1 MLAHAG
7 QRSTGDLVC
16 GLADVPIYYI
26 DSILRLTKAEAL
38 QNRFIPV
45 LPASSSSLRKNSRV
59 SRG

>member
-45 LPASSSSLRKNSRV
+45 PAAPTV
-59 SRG
+59 

>member
-26 DSILRLTKAEAL
+26 DSILRLTIAEAL

-45 LPASSSSLRKNSRV
+45 LQRLRFCQPAAPTV
-59 SRG
+59 

>member
-26 DSILRLTKAEAL
+26 DSITADKSGGAAK
-38 QNRFIPV
+38 PV
-45 LPASSSSLRKNSRV
+45 YSSSAAPPLLSAGCSYCIR
-59 SRG
+59 

>member
-26 DSILRLTKAEAL
+26 DSILRLDKSGGAAK
-38 QNRFIPV
+38 PV
-45 LPASSSSLRKNSRV
+45 YSSSAAPPLLSSPAAPTV
-59 SRG
+59 

>member
-26 DSILRLTKAEAL
+26 DSITADKSGGAAEL
-38 QNRFIPV
+38 E
-45 LPASSSSLRKNSRV
+45 
-59 SRG
+59 